1 MPSTFQQAQVMS
13 LRTHLGI
20 SMSLLLQPLQ
30 DSESMF
36 CPLTA
41 DRRIRGGRIGVQI
54 GLGQIKSNADISP
67 RRRIHRVTFHFQF
80 F

>member
-1 MPSTFQQAQVMS
+1 
-13 LRTHLGI
+13 
-20 SMSLLLQPLQ
+20 MSLLLQPLQ

-54 GLGQIKSNADISP
+54 GLGQIK
-67 RRRIHRVTFHFQF
+67 
-80 F
+80 